1 MRSGSNDSARRICST
16 RIKTGQAIFSGRE
29 IRSFRGGGGFVS
41 ETRYIDI
48 IKLFDRLLLAAVLL
62 PLAGGVSAQSIAD
75 RFIGAYSAAE

>member
-1 MRSGSNDSARRICST
+1 MPERFERQRAPYLLYED
-16 RIKTGQAIFSGRE
+16 KTGQRGFRPE
-29 IRSFRGGGGFVS
+29 IRSFRGGRGFVS